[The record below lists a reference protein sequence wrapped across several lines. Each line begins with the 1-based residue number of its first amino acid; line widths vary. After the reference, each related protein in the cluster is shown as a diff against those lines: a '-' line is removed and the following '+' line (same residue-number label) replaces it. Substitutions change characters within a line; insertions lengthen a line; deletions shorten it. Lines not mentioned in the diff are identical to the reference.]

1 MAKWHFVIITGSIY
15 EKKIPFINMYFPNN
29 GNNGTAKYM
38 KYDLA
43 KQQGKS
49 IIITEIFNTTQ

>member
-1 MAKWHFVIITGSIY
+1 MK
-15 EKKIPFINMYFPNN
+15 KKIPFINMYFPNN